1 MSTLGAPDPWA
12 GAVRG
17 SRPAPLEPRS
27 VDGQPFLD
35 AMARLAGGV
44 VVLTTRDVVGRDCG
58 ITVTA
63 CSAVSLDPPLVLVS
77 VRRSGFVHDALS
89 VSEGWAMTMLATDQ
103 VDLARYAS
111 RHRAPGD
118 RDDFSRWPHL
128 RGSRTDA
135 LLFAGGVAAVECVPY
150 DSLDAG
156 DHTIV
161 VGRVV
166 AATADPAGQPPL
178 VYVDRG
184 YATAPRS
191 SG

>member
-1 MSTLGAPDPWA
+1 M
-12 GAVRG
+12 
-17 SRPAPLEPRS
+17 EPPS
-27 VDGQPFLD
+27 VADRPFLD
-35 AMARLAGGV
+35 AMSRLVGGV

-63 CSAVSLDPPLVLVS
+63 CSAVSLHPPLVLVS

-89 VSEGWAMTMLATDQ
+89 VSEGWGLTMLAADQ

-118 RDDFSRWPHL
+118 RDDFSSWPHW
-128 RGSRTDA
+128 RGSRSDA
-135 LLFAGGVAAVECVPY
+135 LLFAGGVAGVECLPY

-166 AATADPAGQPPL
+166 AVTVDAAAQVGRPGRRPL
-178 VYVDRG
+178 AYVDRR
-184 YATAPRS
+184 YATVVDPPDVGLHVDSHA
-191 SG
+191 

>member
-1 MSTLGAPDPWA
+1 MSTLGASDPWA
-12 GAVRG
+12 GAARG
-17 SRPAPLEPRS
+17 SPAAPLEPPS
-27 VDGQPFLD
+27 VDGQPYLD

-58 ITVTA
+58 ISVTA

-89 VSEGWAMTMLATDQ
+89 VSEGWAVTMLAADQ
-103 VDLARYAS
+103 VDLARYAA
-111 RHRAPGD
+111 RHRPPGD
-118 RDDFSRWPHL
+118 RDDFSRWPHR
-128 RGSRTDA
+128 RGSHTDA
-135 LLFAGGVAAVECVPY
+135 LLFAGGVATVECVPY

-166 AATADPAGQPPL
+166 AASADPGGQPPL

-184 YATAPRS
+184 YATVPRA